1 METKRIV
8 FMLMLLVAGA
18 PALAIAGDEYNLYT
32 PHKVASGQ
40 APSSPEEGV
49 LTRTITIRRGDTLWG
64 LSRKYTGAGS
74 YYPQILPFNVIEN
87 PDLIYAGASLQ
98 VPVARG
104 TSAEASVKPVKAV
117 QPPKGTKATKA
128 RHTATARKEKQ
139 HEGGEKAAAAVH
151 TPAIVAPAVPAART
165 VSPAAASESG
175 SQRDYQRAVTI
186 YKKGEY
192 REALDAFDA
201 FLARHPD
208 SPLAPDATLY
218 RADCYMK
225 LSER

>member
-64 LSRKYTGAGS
+64 LSRKYTGMGS
-74 YYPQILPFNVIEN
+74 YYPQILPFNMIEN
-87 PDLIYAGASLQ
+87 PNLIYAGASLQ

-104 TSAEASVKPVKAV
+104 TSAEASAKPL
-117 QPPKGTKATKA
+117 KGGQ
-128 RHTATARKEKQ
+128 TARGAKAGYSPTVRKERQPKDA
-139 HEGGEKAAAAVH
+139 ERSVAV
-151 TPAIVAPAVPAART
+151 PAPAVVVPVAPAARK
-165 VSPAAASESG
+165 VSPAATSESG

-201 FLARHPD
+201 FLTRHPD

>member
-8 FMLMLLVAGA
+8 SMLVMLLAGTSA
-18 PALAIAGDEYNLYT
+18 ELAIAADEYNLYT
-32 PHKVASGQ
+32 PHKVASGR

-49 LTRTITIRRGDTLWG
+49 LTRTITIKRGDTLWG
-64 LSRKYTGAGS
+64 LSRKYTGMGS
-74 YYPQILPFNVIEN
+74 YYPQILPFNMIEN
-87 PDLIYAGASLQ
+87 PNLIYAGASLQ

-104 TSAEASVKPVKAV
+104 TSAEASAKPAKRV
-117 QPPKGTKATKA
+117 QATTGTKAGHKPTV
-128 RHTATARKEKQ
+128 RKEKQ
-139 HEGGEKAAAAVH
+139 PKDAERSVADPAPAV
-151 TPAIVAPAVPAART
+151 VAPAAPAARP
-165 VSPAAASESG
+165 VAPAAASESG

-201 FLARHPD
+201 FLTRYPD
-208 SPLAPDATLY
+208 SPFAPDATLY

>member
-8 FMLMLLVAGA
+8 SMLVMLLAGTSA
-18 PALAIAGDEYNLYT
+18 ELAFAANEYNLYT

-49 LTRTITIRRGDTLWG
+49 LTRTITIKRGDTLWG
-64 LSRKYTGAGS
+64 LSRKYTGMGS
-74 YYPQILPFNVIEN
+74 YYPQILPFNMIDN

-104 TSAEASVKPVKAV
+104 TSAVESAKPAKA
-117 QPPKGTKATKA
+117 PKGTKAG
-128 RHTATARKEKQ
+128 HTSTHHKKTQRKDA
-139 HEGGEKAAAAVH
+139 GRAVAV
-151 TPAIVAPAVPAART
+151 PAPAVVAPAAPAARK

-192 REALDAFDA
+192 REALDAFDT

>member
-1 METKRIV
+1 
-8 FMLMLLVAGA
+8 MLMLLLAGT
-18 PALAIAGDEYNLYT
+18 PALAMAADEYNLYT

-40 APSSPEEGV
+40 APSSPAEGV
-49 LTRTITIRRGDTLWG
+49 LTRTITIKRGDTLWG
-64 LSRKYTGAGS
+64 LSRKYTGMGS
-74 YYPQILPFNVIEN
+74 YFPQILPFNTIDN

-104 TSAEASVKPVKAV
+104 TSADAAAKPVKAV

-128 RHTATARKEKQ
+128 GHTATSHREKQ
-139 HEGGEKAAAAVH
+139 RKRVDRAAAAPRH
-151 TPAIVAPAVPAART
+151 TPVTAAPAVTAT
-165 VSPAAASESG
+165 GTGSPAAAPTAG
-175 SQRDYQRAVTI
+175 SQADYQRAVTV

-192 REALDAFDA
+192 REALDAFDL